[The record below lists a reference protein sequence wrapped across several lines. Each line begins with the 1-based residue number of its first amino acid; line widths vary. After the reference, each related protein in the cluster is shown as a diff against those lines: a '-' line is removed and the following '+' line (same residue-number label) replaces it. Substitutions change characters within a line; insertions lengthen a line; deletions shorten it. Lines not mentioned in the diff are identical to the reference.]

1 MKTKTYV
8 VTGATSGIGEALIK
22 QISKENVVFAGYRS
36 EAKLE
41 ILKSISSNIFPF
53 YIDYAKPETIESAT
67 NYIKSKTAK
76 IDTLVN
82 IAGCVVAGPV
92 EKIEMSE
99 IRRQFDVNVFGHLE
113 FTKNLLENLE
123 DAKIINVSSMA
134 SFGIFPFISP
144 YCASKR
150 CLDIFFNS
158 LLIENKK
165 NLKIV
170 SIKPGVIAT
179 PLWGKSIEENS
190 KYLHQCQGYEKEM
203 QFLVKNAKINELKGL
218 SPEKVVEVIL
228 KADEAK
234 NPKLSYTVGVDAKV
248 AEIISKLP
256 QDILNK
262 IINIGI
268 KLRMYIKTNNKKKT
282 L

>member
-1 MKTKTYV
+1 M
-8 VTGATSGIGEALIK
+8 IK

-99 IRRQFDVNVFGHLE
+99 IIRQFDVNVFVHLE